1 MNDYD
6 YLKKVLSIFS
16 THVEM
21 FHSQF
26 HEQIIIL
33 SAFKYF
39 VFLWYLPR
47 EQGVI
52 EKNAL
57 LKLFIGHMFFS
68 FVCDWLSDQMMVI

>member
-1 MNDYD
+1 MGATNASVQDCTGLRTISLLKDLMNDYD

-26 HEQIIIL
+26 HEQIVIL

-39 VFLWYLPR
+39 VFL
-47 EQGVI
+47 
-52 EKNAL
+52 
-57 LKLFIGHMFFS
+57 
-68 FVCDWLSDQMMVI
+68 